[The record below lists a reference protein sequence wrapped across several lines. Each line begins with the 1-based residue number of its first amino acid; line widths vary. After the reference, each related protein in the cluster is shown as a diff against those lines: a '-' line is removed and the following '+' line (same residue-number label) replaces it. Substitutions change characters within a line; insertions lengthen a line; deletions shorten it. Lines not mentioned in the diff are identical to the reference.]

1 MKIVQLEPSKSL
13 HSYQGNQDDQNS
25 IDRFRSA
32 KGRRLTL
39 FHLSVML
46 DISTM
51 LMQPAHAW
59 WGSSN
64 DENGD

>member
-1 MKIVQLEPSKSL
+1 MRIVQREPSRSL
-13 HSYQGNQDDQNS
+13 HSYQGNKDDQNLVDKS
-25 IDRFRSA
+25 RCV

-46 DISTM
+46 VISTM

-59 WGSSN
+59 WGGSN